1 MLQVALRMAYS
12 RQMSRLLGQA
22 LLLRVLTLALAM
34 QDIASLRAS
43 CRKQLWLT
51 GMQLKSGT
59 FGGMA
64 SYEYLDH
71 MLVGACWHTDSCLQC
86 QQSSGSKQQSSNI
99 FQQVGNYNH
108 WQWTG
113 DISCKSPSRSALA
126 SAVEIILD
134 KDRHPT
140 HGARIDLESETPQG
154 ASKGSLQ
161 CQDAHLMSLS

>member
-12 RQMSRLLGQA
+12 KQMSRLLGQA
-22 LLLRVLTLALAM
+22 LLLRVFTLALAM

-71 MLVGACWHTDSCLQC
+71 LLVGAC
-86 QQSSGSKQQSSNI
+86 
-99 FQQVGNYNH
+99 
-108 WQWTG
+108 
-113 DISCKSPSRSALA
+113 
-126 SAVEIILD
+126 
-134 KDRHPT
+134 
-140 HGARIDLESETPQG
+140 
-154 ASKGSLQ
+154 
-161 CQDAHLMSLS
+161 